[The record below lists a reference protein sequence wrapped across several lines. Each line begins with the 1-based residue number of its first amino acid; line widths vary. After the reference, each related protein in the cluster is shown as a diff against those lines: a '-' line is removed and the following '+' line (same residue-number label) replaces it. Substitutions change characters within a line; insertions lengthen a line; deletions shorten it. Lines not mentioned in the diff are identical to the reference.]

1 MRTQTNRRETRDQIV
16 SEHLGLV
23 HHIARRM
30 QRQLSTEASL
40 DDLVSAGSVGLL
52 NAAENFDAS
61 RGLAFST
68 FAMPRIRGAI
78 LDDLRSQD
86 RVPRSVRRKARAM
99 TAAREKV
106 TQRTGRIG
114 TEREVAE
121 ELGVGVETVWEW
133 NTDVAAADR
142 VSMDAHSSADED
154 SVGAWQFAADD
165 EAADDAVARE
175 DLADRLRVAL
185 ETLPAR
191 ERQVIALY
199 YYEDLTQQQIAQVL
213 HVTESR
219 VSQLR
224 TQAIKRLRNSA
235 VGLRAEFVA

>member
-1 MRTQTNRRETRDQIV
+1 MV
-16 SEHLGLV
+16 SDHLGLV

-52 NAAENFDAS
+52 SAAENFDPA

-86 RVPRSVRRKARAM
+86 QVPRSVRRKARAM
-99 TAAREKV
+99 TEARAKV
-106 TQRTGRIG
+106 TQRAGHDI
-114 TEREVAE
+114 TEREVAA
-121 ELGVGVETVWEW
+121 ELGVGVETIWDW
-133 NTDVAAADR
+133 RADVAAADR
-142 VSMDAHSSADED
+142 VSIEAHSASTDD
-154 SVGAWQFAADD
+154 NGCAWQFAADD
-165 EAADDAVARE
+165 EAADETVARE
-175 DLADRLRVAL
+175 DLAEKLRTAL

-191 ERQVIALY
+191 ERQVLALY

-235 VGLRAEFVA
+235 AGLRAEFVA